1 MRDTE
6 AESRR
11 LLGNKAWNLL
21 RRRAQG
27 YSVPPFFILD
37 RNFFF
42 RFLGDKKERYAE
54 LLRNPSEETGAE
66 LRALLESCTFGE
78 EAAEKL
84 RRELQVAMPRAER
97 FAVRSSFILE
107 GEERHSFDGLF
118 QSVLGR

>member
-42 RFLGDKKERYAE
+42 SLSWR
-54 LLRNPSEETGAE
+54 
-66 LRALLESCTFGE
+66 
-78 EAAEKL
+78 
-84 RRELQVAMPRAER
+84 
-97 FAVRSSFILE
+97 
-107 GEERHSFDGLF
+107 
-118 QSVLGR
+118 